1 MMFPLADIGL
11 ILPEI
16 LLTLFAC
23 VILLLEPFI
32 PSSQKEIL
40 AYFSLLA
47 LALAGFTSFRLN
59 HLDYAAFSGMYLLDP
74 YSTFFK
80 FLLYIASALV
90 VLLSMNYL
98 KIEKINIG
106 EYYAFL
112 LIATAGMMVMVSGG
126 DLITIYLGLELT
138 SICFYVL
145 AGFKRYEERSTEAS
159 AKYFVLGSFSSG
171 VLLYGISILYGLAG
185 TTNLKELASF
195 FAASHSIVSPGGAL
209 VSPGGVLPSPGG
221 ALIVAMVLLTVGFGF
236 KVAAVPFHMWT
247 PDVYEGAP
255 TPITAFLSVS
265 SKAASFAVFLRVFLT
280 IFDGVQQDWQAILIV
295 LSVAT
300 MGLGN
305 LVAIAQE
312 NVKRML
318 AYSSI
323 AHAGYAMIGLIV
335 GDRLGIY
342 SLMLYLMIYSFMN
355 LGAFGVVILLQ
366 RGGISGEAV
375 NDFTGLAKKHPL
387 YAFLMLVFMF
397 SLAGLPPTAG
407 FVAKFYIF
415 MAAVNAHLAWL
426 AVVGVI
432 FSAISAY
439 FYLRIVMVMYMKE
452 PAGETKL
459 AASPALSI
467 ALLVALAIV
476 VLVGIFP
483 GPLIDYAQTATL
495 FIR

>member
-1 MMFPLADIGL
+1 MTFSLIDLAV
-11 ILPEI
+11 ILPEMLLI
-16 LLTLFAC
+16 LYAC
-23 VILLLEPFI
+23 VILLFEPFL
-32 PSSQKEIL
+32 PSSRKEIL
-40 AYFSLLA
+40 AYASLVA
-47 LALAGFTSFRLN
+47 LALAGFASFRLI
-59 HLDYAAFSGMYLLDP
+59 HLDYTAFSGMYLLDP
-74 YSTFFK
+74 FSTFFK
-80 FLLYIASALV
+80 FLLYVAAALV
-90 VLLSMNYL
+90 VLLSMNYI
-98 KIEKINIG
+98 KIEKINLG

-171 VLLYGISILYGLAG
+171 GLLYGISILYGLAG
-185 TTNLKELASF
+185 TTNLRDLARF
-195 FAASHSIVSPGGAL
+195 FAAAPHTGSAMAFPAGAL
-209 VSPGGVLPSPGG
+209 ISSEGT
-221 ALIVAMVLLTVGFGF
+221 LIVAMVLLTVGFGF

-265 SKAASFAVFLRVFLT
+265 SKAASFAVFLRVFLSV
-280 IFDGVQQDWQAILIV
+280 FGSVQQDWQAILIV
-295 LSVAT
+295 LSVVT

-312 NVKRML
+312 NIKRML

-323 AHAGYAMIGLIV
+323 AHAGYAMIGLVV
-335 GDRLGIY
+335 GDKFGIY
-342 SLMLYLMIYSFMN
+342 SLMLYLMIYAFMN

-366 RGGISGEAV
+366 RGGMSGEAIS
-375 NDFTGLAKKHPL
+375 DFTGLSKKHPF
-387 YAFLMLVFMF
+387 YALLMMVFMF

-407 FVAKFYIF
+407 FVAKFNVF

-426 AVVGVI
+426 AVVGVV

-452 PAGETKL
+452 PSDETML
-459 AASPALSI
+459 APSPALSI
-467 ALLVALAIV
+467 ALLVAVVVV
-476 VLVGIFP
+476 VLIGIFP
-483 GPLIDYAQTATL
+483 GPLIDYAQTAIL
-495 FIR
+495 PIR

>member
-1 MMFPLADIGL
+1 MYPTTDIWL

-16 LLTLFAC
+16 LLILYAC
-23 VILLLEPFI
+23 VILVLEPFI
-32 PSSQKEIL
+32 PPSQKGIL
-40 AYFSLLA
+40 AYFSLAA
-47 LALAGFTSFRLN
+47 LALAGFASFRLV

-80 FLLYIASALV
+80 FLLYIAAALV

-98 KIEKINIG
+98 KIEKINLG

-185 TTNLKELASF
+185 TTNLKEMASF
-195 FAASHSIVSPGGAL
+195 FAATHSIVSPGGAL
-209 VSPGGVLPSPGG
+209 VSPGG

-280 IFDGVQQDWQAILIV
+280 IFDGVHQDWQAILIV

-366 RGGISGEAV
+366 RGGMSGEAIS
-375 NDFTGLAKKHPL
+375 DFTGLAKKHPL

-407 FVAKFYIF
+407 FVAKFYVF

-452 PAGETKL
+452 PIGETRL

-467 ALLVALAIV
+467 ALLVAVAVV

-483 GPLIDYAQTATL
+483 GPLIDYAQTAIL
-495 FIR
+495 AIR

>member
-1 MMFPLADIGL
+1 MYPATDIWL

-16 LLTLFAC
+16 LLVVYAC
-23 VILLLEPFI
+23 AVLLLEPFV
-32 PSSQKEIL
+32 PPSQKQIL
-40 AYFSLLA
+40 AYFSLAA
-47 LALAGFTSFRLN
+47 LALAGFTSYRFI
-59 HLDYAAFSGMYLLDP
+59 HLEYAAFSGMYLLDT
-74 YSTFFK
+74 YSAFFK
-80 FLLYIASALV
+80 FLLYIAATFV
-90 VLLSMNYL
+90 ILLSMNYL

-106 EYYAFL
+106 EYYAFI

-159 AKYFVLGSFSSG
+159 AKYFILGSFSSG

-185 TTNLKELASF
+185 TTNLKELSAF
-195 FAASHSIVSPGGAL
+195 FANASANNAAFSAAGGAL
-209 VSPGGVLPSPGG
+209 LPPEG
-221 ALIVAMVLLTVGFGF
+221 ALMVAVALLTVGFGF

-265 SKAASFAVFLRVFLT
+265 SKAASFAVFLRVFLSV
-280 IFDGVQQDWQAILIV
+280 FGGVQRDWQAILIV
-295 LSVAT
+295 LSVIT

-305 LVAIAQE
+305 LVAISQQ

-323 AHAGYAMIGLIV
+323 AHAGYAMIGLVV

-342 SLMLYLMIYSFMN
+342 SLMFYLMIYTFMN
-355 LGAFGVVILLQ
+355 LGAFGIVILLQ
-366 RGGISGEAV
+366 RGGMSGESID
-375 NDFTGLAKKHPL
+375 DFSGLAKKHPF
-387 YAFLMLVFMF
+387 YALLMLVFMF

-407 FVAKFYIF
+407 FVAKFNVF

-426 AVVGVI
+426 AVIGVV

-452 PAGETKL
+452 PVGKMAL
-459 AASPALSI
+459 ASSPALSI
-467 ALLVALAIV
+467 ALLVAVVVV
-476 VLVGIFP
+476 VLVGVFP
-483 GPLIDYAQTATL
+483 GPLIDYAQTAIL
-495 FIR
+495 SLR

>member
-1 MMFPLADIGL
+1 
-11 ILPEI
+11 
-16 LLTLFAC
+16 
-23 VILLLEPFI
+23 
-32 PSSQKEIL
+32 
-40 AYFSLLA
+40 
-47 LALAGFTSFRLN
+47 
-59 HLDYAAFSGMYLLDP
+59 MYLLDP

-80 FLLYIASALV
+80 FLLYIAAAFV
-90 VLLSMNYL
+90 ILLSINYL

-126 DLITIYLGLELT
+126 DLITIYLGLELN

-159 AKYFVLGSFSSG
+159 AKYFILGSFSSG

-185 TTNLKELASF
+185 TTNLKELAAF
-195 FAASHSIVSPGGAL
+195 FAESSGSSAAVLSGGDL
-209 VSPGGVLPSPGG
+209 VSHGGGLV
-221 ALIVAMVLLTVGFGF
+221 VAMALLTVGFGF

-265 SKAASFAVFLRVFLT
+265 SKAASFAVFLRVFLSV
-280 IFDGVQQDWQAILIV
+280 FGGVQQDWQTILIV
-295 LSVAT
+295 LSVVS

-305 LVAIAQE
+305 LVAIAQN

-323 AHAGYAMIGLIV
+323 AHAGYAMIGLVV
-335 GDRLGIY
+335 GDKLGIY
-342 SLMLYLMIYSFMN
+342 SLMLYMIIYAFMN

-366 RGGISGEAV
+366 KGGMSGESID
-375 NDFTGLAKKHPL
+375 DFAGLAKKHPFYSL
-387 YAFLMLVFMF
+387 LMLIFMF

-407 FVAKFYIF
+407 FQAKFNVF
-415 MAAVNAHLAWL
+415 MAAVNADLAWL

-452 PAGETKL
+452 PVGRTSL
-459 AASPALSI
+459 ASSPALSI
-467 ALLVALAIV
+467 ALLVAVVIV
-476 VLVGIFP
+476 VFVGIFP
-483 GPLIDYAQTATL
+483 GPLIDYAQSAIL
-495 FIR
+495 SLR

>member
-1 MMFPLADIGL
+1 MFPMADIWL

-16 LLTLFAC
+16 LLVLYAC
-23 VILLLEPFI
+23 AILLLEPFV
-32 PSSQKEIL
+32 PSSQKAIL
-40 AYFSLLA
+40 AYFSLAA
-47 LALAGFTSFRLN
+47 LALAGFTSFRLI
-59 HLDYAAFSGMYLLDP
+59 HLDYAVFSGMYLLDP

-80 FLLYIASALV
+80 FLLYIASAFV
-90 VLLSMNYL
+90 VLLSMNYI

-126 DLITIYLGLELT
+126 DLITIYLGLELN

-159 AKYFVLGSFSSG
+159 AKYFILGSFSSG
-171 VLLYGISILYGLAG
+171 ILLYGISILYGLAG
-185 TTNLKELASF
+185 TTNLKELSAF
-195 FAASHSIVSPGGAL
+195 FAASSTNSAAIPSFGGAL
-209 VSPGGVLPSPGG
+209 T
-221 ALIVAMVLLTVGFGF
+221 VAMVLLTVGFGF

-265 SKAASFAVFLRVFLT
+265 SKAASFAVFLRVFLSV
-280 IFDGVQQDWQAILIV
+280 FGGVQQDWQAILIV
-295 LSVAT
+295 LSVVT

-323 AHAGYAMIGLIV
+323 AHAGYAMIGLVV
-335 GDRLGIY
+335 GDKLGIY
-342 SLMLYLMIYSFMN
+342 SLMLYLMIYTFMN
-355 LGAFGVVILLQ
+355 LGAFGIVILLQ
-366 RGGISGEAV
+366 RGGISGEAIS
-375 NDFTGLAKKHPL
+375 DFTGLAKKHPL
-387 YAFLMLVFMF
+387 YALLMMVFMF

-407 FVAKFYIF
+407 FVAKFNVF

-426 AVVGVI
+426 AVLGVV

-452 PAGETKL
+452 PAGETVL
-459 AASPALSI
+459 ATSPALSI
-467 ALLVALAIV
+467 ALLVAVAVV
-476 VLVGIFP
+476 VLIGIFP
-483 GPLIDYAQTATL
+483 GPLIDYAQTAIL
-495 FIR
+495 PIR

>member
-1 MMFPLADIGL
+1 MFPLADIAT
-11 ILPEI
+11 ILPEM
-16 LLTLFAC
+16 LLTLYAC
-23 VILLLEPFI
+23 TILMLEPFI
-32 PSSQKEIL
+32 PSSRKDIL
-40 AYFSLLA
+40 AYASLVA
-47 LALAGFTSFRLN
+47 LGLAGFASFRLI
-59 HLDYAAFSGMYLLDP
+59 HLDYPAFSGMYLLDP

-80 FLLYIASALV
+80 FLLYIAAALV
-90 VLLSMNYL
+90 ILLSMNYL

-145 AGFKRYEERSTEAS
+145 AGFRRYEERSIEAS

-185 TTNLKELASF
+185 TTNLKELANF
-195 FAASHSIVSPGGAL
+195 FAATNIVSPGGAL
-209 VSPGGVLPSPGG
+209 VSPGG

-305 LVAIAQE
+305 VVAIVQE
-312 NVKRML
+312 NIKRML

-335 GDRLGIY
+335 DDRLGIY

-366 RGGISGEAV
+366 QGGMSGEAV

-387 YAFLMLVFMF
+387 YAFLMLVFMI
-397 SLAGLPPTAG
+397 SLAGIPPTAG

-415 MAAVNAHLAWL
+415 MAAVNAHLTWL
-426 AVVGVI
+426 AVIGLL
-432 FSAISAY
+432 FSVVSYY
-439 FYLRIVMVMYMKE
+439 FYFRVVMVMYMKE
-452 PAGETKL
+452 PVGETML

-467 ALLVALAIV
+467 ALLVAVAVV
-476 VLVGIFP
+476 VLVGVFP
-483 GPLIDYAQTATL
+483 GPLIDYAQTAIL
-495 FIR
+495 SIR

>member
-1 MMFPLADIGL
+1 MFPMTDIWL

-16 LLTLFAC
+16 LLILYAC

-32 PSSQKEIL
+32 PPSQKEIL
-40 AYFSLLA
+40 AYFSLAA
-47 LALAGFTSFRLN
+47 LALAGFASFRLI
-59 HLDYAAFSGMYLLDP
+59 HLNYPVFSGMYLLDP

-80 FLLYIASALV
+80 FLLYIAAALV

-98 KIEKINIG
+98 KIEKINLG

-195 FAASHSIVSPGGAL
+195 FAASHSAVSPGGAL
-209 VSPGGVLPSPGG
+209 VSPGG

-265 SKAASFAVFLRVFLT
+265 SKAASFAVFLRVFLSV
-280 IFDGVQQDWQAILIV
+280 FDGVQQDWQAILIV

-366 RGGISGEAV
+366 RGGMSGEAI

-407 FVAKFYIF
+407 FVAKFYVF

-452 PAGETKL
+452 PTGETKL

-467 ALLVALAIV
+467 ALLVAVAVV

-483 GPLIDYAQTATL
+483 GPLIDYAQTAIL
-495 FIR
+495 SIR

>member
-1 MMFPLADIGL
+1 MYPTTDVWL

-16 LLTLFAC
+16 LLVVYAC
-23 VILLLEPFI
+23 AVLLMEPFV
-32 PSSQKEIL
+32 PPSQKQIL
-40 AYFSLLA
+40 AYFSLAA
-47 LALAGFTSFRLN
+47 LALAGFASFRLI
-59 HLDYAAFSGMYLLDP
+59 HLDYAAFGGMYLLDP

-80 FLLYIASALV
+80 FILYIAAAFV
-90 VLLSMNYL
+90 ILLSMNYL

-106 EYYAFL
+106 EYYTFL
-112 LIATAGMMVMVSGG
+112 LIATVGMMVMVSGG
-126 DLITIYLGLELT
+126 DLITIYLGLELN

-185 TTNLKELASF
+185 TTNIKELAAF
-195 FAASHSIVSPGGAL
+195 FSHASGGGAI
-209 VSPGGVLPSPGG
+209 VLPEG
-221 ALIVAMVLLTVGFGF
+221 ALIVAMALLTVGFGF

-255 TPITAFLSVS
+255 TPITAFLSVA
-265 SKAASFAVFLRVFLT
+265 SKAASFAVFLRVFLSV
-280 IFDGVQQDWQAILIV
+280 FGGVQQDWQAVLIV
-295 LSVAT
+295 LSVMT

-323 AHAGYAMIGLIV
+323 AHAGYAMIGLVV
-335 GDRLGIY
+335 GDKLGIY
-342 SLMLYLMIYSFMN
+342 SLMLYLMIYAFMN
-355 LGAFGVVILLQ
+355 LGAFGIVILLQ
-366 RGGISGEAV
+366 RGGISGESI
-375 NDFTGLAKKHPL
+375 NDFSGLAKRHPI
-387 YAFLMLVFMF
+387 YALLMLIFMF

-407 FVAKFYIF
+407 FIAKFNIF
-415 MAAVNAHLAWL
+415 MAAVNAHLTWL

-439 FYLRIVMVMYMKE
+439 FYLRIVMIMYMKE
-452 PAGETKL
+452 PSSKTSL
-459 AASPALSI
+459 ASSPALSI
-467 ALLVALAIV
+467 ALLVAVVIV
-476 VLVGIFP
+476 VLVGVFP
-483 GPLIDYAQTATL
+483 GPLIDYAQSAIL
-495 FIR
+495 SLR